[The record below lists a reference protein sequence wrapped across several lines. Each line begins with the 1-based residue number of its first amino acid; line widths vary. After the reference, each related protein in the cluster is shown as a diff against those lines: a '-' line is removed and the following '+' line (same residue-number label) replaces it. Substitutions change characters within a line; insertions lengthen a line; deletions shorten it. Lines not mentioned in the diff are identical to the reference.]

1 MNSCLEVSTNLCW
14 VPSRSARNVVAGGS
28 CVHSMCCPNADID
41 SWSTLIEL
49 LVAVIAPELASRR
62 VMATWN
68 VTLSC
73 VSPRAS
79 TMRLS
84 VRLVRLSCALAHS
97 DAQAQALLLF
107 TRPQAAESPV
117 TSG

>member
-1 MNSCLEVSTNLCW
+1 
-14 VPSRSARNVVAGGS
+14 
-28 CVHSMCCPNADID
+28 
-41 SWSTLIEL
+41 
-49 LVAVIAPELASRR
+49 
-62 VMATWN
+62 MATWN